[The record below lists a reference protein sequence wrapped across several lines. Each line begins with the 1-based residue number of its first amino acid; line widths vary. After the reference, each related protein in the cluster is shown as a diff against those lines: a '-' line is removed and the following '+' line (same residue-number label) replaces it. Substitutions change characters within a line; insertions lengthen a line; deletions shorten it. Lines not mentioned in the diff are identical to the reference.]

1 MGWTDIDKWM
11 HQQLT
16 EWPLAAKNYAALDQI
31 QTRTIHLSPGEAFT
45 IQFNPGRI
53 TSSAA
58 KTDSQSIEQRPCF
71 LCTKNRPAE
80 QLGLPFKSSYQ
91 ILVNPFPIF
100 PRHLTIVDQQHLPQL
115 MEGRLEDML
124 DLARELSDFV
134 VFYNGPKC
142 GASAPDHF
150 HFQAGQKD
158 LMPIE
163 LEWPKL
169 EKQLLFKDSQI
180 VVEASVAYARKCLSI
195 QGGQAENIIHWME
208 RIIDSLHSFNQGQEE
223 PMLNLLVDYE
233 ANQWR
238 VFLFPRGAHRPR
250 QFFANGKD
258 QLLLSP
264 ASVDFGGLLITPREV
279 DFYKLGAELIRDV
292 FDQVSLSPDRWE
304 QLLKDLKRLHGERRG
319 DTEEH

>member
-1 MGWTDIDKWM
+1 MERTDIDQLIR
-11 HQQLT
+11 QQMT
-16 EWPLAAKNYAALDQI
+16 DWPMAAKNFAALDQI
-31 QTRTIHLSPGEAFT
+31 QTRTINLSPGEKIT

-58 KTDSQSIEQRPCF
+58 KTDSQSIGQRPCF
-71 LCTKNRPAE
+71 LCAKNRPAE
-80 QLGLPFKSSYQ
+80 QLGLPFKSTYQ

-100 PRHLTIVDQQHLPQL
+100 PRHLTIVDQQHLPQWIN
-115 MEGRLEDML
+115 GRLIDML
-124 DLARELSDFV
+124 ELARELSDFV

-150 HFQAGQKD
+150 HFQAGKKG

-163 LEWPKL
+163 KEWPKL

-180 VVEASVAYARKCLSI
+180 VVEASVAYARKCLSV
-195 QGGQAENIIHWME
+195 QGKQPEIIIHWIE
-208 RIIDSLHSFNQGQEE
+208 KIIDNLHSCGQEQEE

-233 ANQWR
+233 ADQWR

-250 QFFANGKD
+250 QFFAEGPD

-279 DFYKLGAELIRDV
+279 DFYKLEAELIRDV
-292 FDQVSLSPDRWE
+292 FEQVSMRSDRWE
-304 QLLKDLKRLHGERRG
+304 ELLKDLRKVHGERSG
-319 DTEEH
+319 DTEGH